1 MGISTDAV
9 LLLGNRYH
17 EMKSHIEKAVGYIP
31 LEDEN
36 EVDEE
41 YDFYE
46 LMEQFEKNTGI
57 ELYAIS
63 PYYDAYIEDE
73 LIGILIPLQLSSI
86 GLDLGFLEINESN
99 LNMFRDTIAKDCAE
113 LRKHLP
119 DAPLQLRVT
128 PWVT

>member
-9 LLLGNRYH
+9 LMLGNRYH
-17 EMKSHIEKAVGYIP
+17 EMKSHIEKAVGYVP
-31 LEDEN
+31 PAEGED
-36 EVDEE
+36 DEE

-46 LMEQFEKNTGI
+46 LMENFEERTGI
-57 ELYAIS
+57 ELCGIS

-73 LIGILIPLQLSSI
+73 LIGVIIPLQLSSI
-86 GLDLGFLEINESN
+86 GLDLGFLEINETN

>member
-9 LLLGNRYH
+9 LLLGNTYH
-17 EMKSHIEKAVGYIP
+17 EMKSHIEKAVGYVP
-31 LEDEN
+31 PAEN
-36 EVDEE
+36 EDDEE

-46 LMEQFEKNTGI
+46 LLEQFEKNTEI
-57 ELYAIS
+57 ELCSIS
-63 PYYDAYIEDE
+63 PYYDAYDE
-73 LIGILIPLQLSSI
+73 HCLIGVIIPLQLSSI

-99 LNMFRDTIAKDCAE
+99 LNMFRDTIAKEYAE
-113 LRKHLP
+113 LRKHFP

>member
-1 MGISTDAV
+1 MGINTDAV
-9 LLLGNRYH
+9 LLLGNDYH

-31 LEDEN
+31 PPEN

-63 PYYDAYIEDE
+63 PYYDAHIEDE

-99 LNMFRDTIAKDCAE
+99 LNMFRDTIAKDHAE
-113 LRKHLP
+113 LSKHLP
-119 DAPLQLRVT
+119 DATLYLQVT

>member
-9 LLLGNRYH
+9 LLLGNVYH
-17 EMKSHIEKAVGYIP
+17 EMKSHIEKAVGYVP
-31 LEDEN
+31 PAEGED
-36 EVDEE
+36 DEE

-73 LIGILIPLQLSSI
+73 LIGVIIPLQLSSI
-86 GLDLGFLEINESN
+86 GLDLGFLEINETN
-99 LNMFRDTIAKDCAE
+99 LNAFKDTFVKEYDE

>member
-9 LLLGNRYH
+9 LLLGNDYH

-31 LEDEN
+31 PEDEN
-36 EVDEE
+36 EVDED

-46 LMEQFEKNTGI
+46 LIEQFEKNTGI

-63 PYYDAYIEDE
+63 YDAYIEDG
-73 LIGILIPLQLSSI
+73 LIGVLIPLQLSSI

-99 LNMFRDTIAKDCAE
+99 LNMFKDTIAKEHAE